1 LNANT
6 GCLLKQYRLF
16 AATHQLSL
24 FYYLQSPYNPA
35 PPEFSLVSALTYL
48 HRMVRFIPVIFVLL
62 WSTGFIAAKFALPYI
77 EPYTLLLVRM
87 LITVVVFLLLI
98 QLFKTEWPKPIDAF
112 HQMVV
117 GSLIHAAYLGGVFA
131 AIKLNMPAGIA
142 SLIVGLQPLLTA
154 IMAWLVLGNQLKTR
168 QWLGLLLGLIGV
180 SMVLLQGKS
189 IGFDNISLS
198 AVIAILIA
206 LFGIS
211 IGTLYQKKYGQGS
224 KLLSGSFFQ
233 YLATVVWM
241 GLLSTEFETQQITWS
256 LTLMASLAW
265 LVVVL
270 SIIAIM
276 LLMLMIREGESARVA
291 SYFYLVPQVTVL
303 EGWLLFDEQLN
314 LAAFI
319 GIAITVV
326 GVYLVVKTKLPASKP
341 K

>member
-1 LNANT
+1 MTVLS
-6 GCLLKQYRLF
+6 YFHRL
-16 AATHQLSL
+16 
-24 FYYLQSPYNPA
+24 
-35 PPEFSLVSALTYL
+35 VK
-48 HRMVRFIPVIFVLL
+48 FIPIVFVLL

-77 EPYTLLLVRM
+77 EPYTLLLARM
-87 LITVVVFLLLI
+87 LITVFIFLLLI
-98 QLFKTEWPKPIDAF
+98 QLFRTGWPKPVDAL

-154 IMAWLVLGNQLKTR
+154 LMAWLVLGNQLKLR
-168 QWLGLLLGLIGV
+168 QWMGLLLGLLGV
-180 SMVLLQGKS
+180 SLVLLQGKS
-189 IGFDNISLS
+189 VGFDHISMG

-211 IGTLYQKKYGQGS
+211 IGTLYQKKYGQNS
-224 KLLSGSFFQ
+224 KLLPGSFFQ
-233 YLATVVWM
+233 YLATVIWM
-241 GLLSTEFETQQITWS
+241 GALSASFETQQITWNF
-256 LTLMASLAW
+256 TLLAALAW

-270 SIIAIM
+270 SIFAIL

-291 SYFYLVPQVTVL
+291 SYFYLVPPVTVI

-314 LAAFI
+314 LAALV

-326 GVYLVVKTKLPASKP
+326 GVYLVVKTRKIAS
-341 K
+341 